1 MTWNKRSLIWAA
13 AAVLAIIGLIPV
25 TAALAQEEEMQLSN
39 GNAEE
44 AQRSPVAFSHDLH
57 MGLYECLACHHD
69 YQDGENMLDENT
81 LEEDNPAIRCTNCHN
96 DQADLNLQKAFHR
109 QCMGC
114 HIEIRKSGQLSG
126 PEMCGACHRA
136 EG

>member
-1 MTWNKRSLIWAA
+1 VN
-13 AAVLAIIGLIPV
+13 V
-25 TAALAQEEEMQLSN
+25 
-39 GNAEE
+39 
-44 AQRSPVAFSHDLH
+44 
-57 MGLYECLACHHD
+57 
-69 YQDGENMLDENT
+69 LDENT
-81 LEEDNPAIRCTNCHN
+81 LEEDNPAIRCANCHN